1 MSFTKIS
8 GKKESDIEQLALI
21 SFPLDRESKP
31 RKTRMKPIKETKKE
45 AVEEEF
51 VPDIVSNDD
60 ILTLRSNPI
69 AYTAQQE
76 IALKEIDAFLL
87 SQKESS
93 YILAG
98 YAGTGKT
105 TIAENIVKYGLS
117 LKYECIITAPTNQA
131 VKVLKEKFGDIKV
144 VFKTLHSILYGSP
157 DPDTGD
163 WVPSVTFKSYH
174 LILVDEASMISRSVY
189 SDLINEVQSAKAK
202 VIFFGDS
209 FQLEPVGDDPEIL
222 HNKNFELTEVKR
234 QGASSEILLYA
245 TCLRN
250 LKQIIV
256 PNESRGAV
264 RILGKQAT
272 ARAFLQSVVQN
283 EDSIFI
289 IGTNKARL
297 ILNQKARQVKF
308 GENSTDEPQNGDRI
322 LFIGNGT
329 RFVNGDRLTLDEVTV
344 ITAKIL
350 PIRGNAEESPSTV
363 RAYLITNNNHKIL
376 LLPAIEK
383 SSVYHAQFLD
393 VKEHFPV
400 DWYDKNAISRKNEL
414 SKEVS
419 IATYGYVITAH
430 KSQGSQWEK
439 VFVHQDAFRN
449 NPRWLYTA
457 VTRAEKELTL
467 TSESSS
473 YRRTWDQIT

>member
-1 MSFTKIS
+1 M
-8 GKKESDIEQLALI
+8 EQLELI
-21 SFPLDRESKP
+21 SLSLTSKP
-31 RKTRMKPIKETKKE
+31 KPKKKETKRE
-45 AVEEEF
+45 IETAEQRLEEITPE
-51 VPDIVSNDD
+51 IVSNVD
-60 ILTLRSNPI
+60 ILTLRNTPI
-69 AYTAQQE
+69 TYTAHQE
-76 IALKEIDAFLL
+76 TALKEIAAFLC
-87 SQKESS
+87 SNKESV
-93 YILAG
+93 YILSG

-117 LKYECIITAPTNQA
+117 LRKECIITAPTNQA
-131 VKVLKEKFGDIKV
+131 VKVLKDKFGDIKV

-163 WVPSVTFKSYH
+163 WVPSVAFKAH
-174 LILVDEASMISRSVY
+174 HFILVDEASMISKTVY
-189 SDLINEVQSAKAK
+189 NDLINEAQSAKAK

-234 QGASSEILLYA
+234 QDADSEILLYA

-250 LKQIIV
+250 LKQIII
-256 PNESRGAV
+256 PSESRGEV
-264 RILGKQAT
+264 QILGKQAT
-272 ARAFLQSVVQN
+272 ARAFLQSVIRN

-297 ILNQKARQVKF
+297 ILNEKARQVKF
-308 GENSTDEPQNGDRI
+308 GEDIMDEPQNGDRI

-329 RFVNGDRLTLDEVTV
+329 HYVNGDRMTLESVTT
-344 ITAKIL
+344 IAAKNL
-350 PIRGNAEESPSTV
+350 PIKGTVKDTPSSL
-363 RAYLITNNNHKIL
+363 RAYLITNYSKKIL

-393 VKEHFPV
+393 ANEHFPTG
-400 DWYDKNAISRKNEL
+400 WYDKNAINHKYEL

-439 VFVHQDAFRN
+439 VFVHQDAFRS

-467 TSESSS
+467 TNESSS
-473 YRRTWDQIT
+473 YKRTWDQITQVANHAYKE

>member
-1 MSFTKIS
+1 M
-8 GKKESDIEQLALI
+8 EQLELI
-21 SFPLDRESKP
+21 SLSLTSKP
-31 RKTRMKPIKETKKE
+31 KPKKKETKREIETAEKSL
-45 AVEEEF
+45 EEITPE
-51 VPDIVSNDD
+51 IVSNVD
-60 ILTLRSNPI
+60 ILTLRNTPI
-69 AYTAQQE
+69 TYTAHQE
-76 IALKEIDAFLL
+76 TALKEIAAFLC
-87 SQKESS
+87 SNKESV
-93 YILAG
+93 YILSG

-117 LKYECIITAPTNQA
+117 LRKECIITAPTNQA
-131 VKVLKEKFGDIKV
+131 VKVLKDKFGDIKV

-163 WVPSVTFKSYH
+163 WVPSVAFKAH
-174 LILVDEASMISRSVY
+174 HFILVDEASMISKTVY
-189 SDLINEVQSAKAK
+189 NDLINEAQSAKAK

-234 QGASSEILLYA
+234 QGADSEILLYA

-250 LKQIIV
+250 LKQIII
-256 PNESRGAV
+256 PSESRGEV
-264 RILGKQAT
+264 QILGKQAT
-272 ARAFLQSVVQN
+272 ARAFLQSVIHN

-297 ILNQKARQVKF
+297 ILNEKARQVKF
-308 GENSTDEPQNGDRI
+308 GEDIMDEPQNGDRI

-329 RFVNGDRLTLDEVTV
+329 HYVNGDRMTLENVTV
-344 ITAKIL
+344 ITAKNL
-350 PIRGNAEESPSTV
+350 PIKGTVKDAPSSL
-363 RAYLITNNNHKIL
+363 RAYLITNYSKKIL

-393 VKEHFPV
+393 ANEHFPTG
-400 DWYDKNAISRKNEL
+400 WYDKNAINHKYEL

-439 VFVHQDAFRN
+439 VFVHQDAFRS

-467 TSESSS
+467 TNESSS
-473 YRRTWDQIT
+473 YKRTWDQITQVANHAYKE

>member
-1 MSFTKIS
+1 M
-8 GKKESDIEQLALI
+8 EQLELI
-21 SFPLDRESKP
+21 SLFVNSKP
-31 RKTRMKPIKETKKE
+31 KSKKMKIERAIEVVEPV
-45 AVEEEF
+45 VEEIP
-51 VPDIVSNDD
+51 PDIVSDAD
-60 ILTLRSNPI
+60 ILTLRKTPI
-69 AYTAQQE
+69 TYTAHQE
-76 IALKEIDAFLL
+76 AALKEIAAFLCGH
-87 SQKESS
+87 KACS

-105 TIAENIVKYGLS
+105 TIAENIVKYGLA
-117 LKYECIITAPTNQA
+117 LKKECIITAPTNQA
-131 VKVLKEKFGDIKV
+131 VKVLKDKFGDIKV
-144 VFKTLHSILYGSP
+144 AFKTLHSTLYGSP
-157 DPDTGD
+157 DPDTGT
-163 WVPSVTFKSYH
+163 WVPSVTFKDYH
-174 LILVDEASMISRSVY
+174 VILVDEASMISQSVY
-189 SDLINEVQSAKAK
+189 TDLIQEVQSARAK

-234 QGASSEILLYA
+234 QGAGSEILLYA

-250 LKQIIV
+250 LRQIV
-256 PNESRGAV
+256 LPRESRGEV
-264 RILGKQAT
+264 QILGKQAT
-272 ARAFLQSVVQN
+272 ARAFLQSVIQN

-297 ILNQKARQVKF
+297 ILNEKARQVKF
-308 GENSTDEPQNGDRI
+308 GELATDEPRNGDRI

-329 RFVNGDRLTLDEVTV
+329 HYVNGDRMTLEHVTTV
-344 ITAKIL
+344 AVKNLPIKGTAKDAPGSL
-350 PIRGNAEESPSTV
+350 
-363 RAYLITNNNHKIL
+363 RAYLITNYSKKIL

-393 VKEHFPV
+393 VNEHFPTG
-400 DWYDKNAISRKNEL
+400 WYDKNVINHKYEL

-439 VFVHQDAFRN
+439 VFVHQDAFRS

-457 VTRAEKELTL
+457 VTRAEKQLTL
-467 TSESSS
+467 TNESSS
-473 YRRTWDQIT
+473 YKRTWEQIAQAAGDAYQE